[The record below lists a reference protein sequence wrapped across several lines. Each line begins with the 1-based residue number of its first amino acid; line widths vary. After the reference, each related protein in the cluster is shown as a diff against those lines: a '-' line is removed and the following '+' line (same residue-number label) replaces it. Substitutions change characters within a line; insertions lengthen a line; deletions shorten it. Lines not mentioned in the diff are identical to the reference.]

1 MVRWFQIGQIRE
13 NVEAFLQDQ
22 RGSIFAIMGIGL
34 VMAAGFTALAVDI
47 SYLYV
52 LKGRL
57 QMTADF
63 AALAAA
69 TQLPDENAVRTMA
82 LEYTTKNMPAAEHG
96 TVLANADVVTGNW
109 DADTRTFT
117 PAGDPVNAVRV
128 VTRRSQANGNATG
141 LFFARV
147 LGFNEVD
154 METSA
159 VAAFGSNK
167 AWDVVI
173 VQDVTTSF
181 SAEMGDAVAASQTLL
196 ECIRDNTSPDS
207 QVGITLFT
215 GVSLIAEQLQPIGTN
230 FDDLYQTVSDFATA
244 GGTGTH
250 VGAGLESGNSQFTD
264 PGYTPAP
271 DALGKAMIIVGD
283 GKSTVDSDV
292 QPYDGSCGGNCDVSD
307 LERIAVEQADAAD
320 ALGISVYTV
329 FYDENDNDS
338 TAMFFED
345 LVRGDGLAL
354 RTPDAQDLPEMLFQ
368 ICASLLLKL
377 VK

>member
-1 MVRWFQIGQIRE
+1 M
-13 NVEAFLQDQ
+13 
-22 RGSIFAIMGIGL
+22 
-34 VMAAGFTALAVDI
+34 
-47 SYLYV
+47 
-52 LKGRL
+52 
-57 QMTADF
+57 
-63 AALAAA
+63 
-69 TQLPDENAVRTMA
+69 
-82 LEYTTKNMPAAEHG
+82 
-96 TVLANADVVTGNW
+96 
-109 DADTRTFT
+109 
-117 PAGDPVNAVRV
+117 
-128 VTRRSQANGNATG
+128 
-141 LFFARV
+141 FFARI
-147 LGFNEVD
+147 LGFDEID
-154 METSA
+154 MQTTAIAS
-159 VAAFGSNK
+159 FGSNK
-167 AWDVVI
+167 PWDVVI

-181 SAEMGDAVAASQTLL
+181 SVEMGDAVAAGQTLL

-250 VGAGLESGNSQFTD
+250 VGAGLESGNAQFAD

-283 GKSTVDSDV
+283 GNSTVDSDV

-329 FYDENDNDS
+329 FYDEDDNDS
-338 TAMFFED
+338 TAAFFEG

-354 RTPDAQDLPEMLFQ
+354 RTPDAQELPEMLLQ
-368 ICASLLLKL
+368 ICASLPFKL

>member
-1 MVRWFQIGQIRE
+1 
-13 NVEAFLQDQ
+13 LQDQ

-52 LKGRL
+52 LKGKL
-57 QMTADF
+57 QTTADF
-63 AALAAA
+63 AVLAAV
-69 TQLPDENAVRTMA
+69 TQLPDEDAARTMA
-82 LEYTTKNMPAAEHG
+82 LEYTAKNMPAAEHG

-128 VTRRSQANGNATG
+128 VTRRSQANGNAAG

-181 SAEMGDAVAASQTLL
+181 SAEMGDAVAAGQTLL
-196 ECIRDNTSPDS
+196 ECIRDYTSPDS

-250 VGAGLESGNSQFTD
+250 VGAGLESGNAQFTD

-292 QPYDGSCGGNCDVSD
+292 QPYDGSCGGNCDVFD

-320 ALGISVYTV
+320 AMGISVYTV
-329 FYDENDNDS
+329 FYDENDDDS
-338 TAMFFED
+338 TAAFFED

-368 ICASLLLKL
+368 ICASLPLKL